1 VTPRPIPELAATAQA
16 VLSVLDD
23 AGIRACVIGALAVHR
38 WGQPRATSDADFSA
52 IAFYGEE
59 RPVVDVLLKR
69 FEARRPDADAFAIAN
84 RVLLLKT
91 REGVEIDVALAA
103 FPFEIEAIEMASSWE
118 IVPSLP
124 LRTCPAEHLI
134 VYKLV
139 AARTHDLSDMES
151 IVRRQGSR
159 LDVER
164 VRRWGREFAEL
175 KEDPD
180 LLRPFESVLRSV
192 IGGR

>member
-1 VTPRPIPELAATAQA
+1 VCHR
-16 VLSVLDD
+16 
-23 AGIRACVIGALAVHR
+23 RA
-38 WGQPRATSDADFSA
+38 
-52 IAFYGEE
+52 
-59 RPVVDVLLKR
+59 R
-69 FEARRPDADAFAIAN
+69 FEARRPNAEAFARDN

-91 REGVEIDVALAA
+91 HEGVEIDVALAA

-118 IVPSLP
+118 IVPGLP

-139 AARTHDLSDMES
+139 AARAHDLGDMES
-151 IVRRQGSR
+151 IVRRQGGR

-164 VRRWGREFAEL
+164 VRRWGREFAEV

-180 LLRPFESVLRSV
+180 LLRPFESVLRAV
-192 IGGR
+192 LDGR